1 MGEDN
6 QLNKK
11 IKFCKAGSSIS
22 DILWWISFFTVIWLE
37 HNGRYLNNVENTIYY
52 AIVFVLIIT
61 GVICRERK
69 RQLAREDTDKR
80 MKMMTRIYIGT
91 WVAWAIEDL
100 WFLIWGIY
108 LEHDVFIPYL
118 IIVLVLLAII
128 CVISL
133 ARNSTFP

>member
-1 MGEDN
+1 M
-6 QLNKK
+6 
-11 IKFCKAGSSIS
+11 
-22 DILWWISFFTVIWLE
+22 IWLE

-80 MKMMTRIYIGT
+80 MKMMTRICIGT
-91 WVAWAIEDL
+91 WVVWAIEDL
-100 WFLIWGIY
+100 WFLIWGIF

-118 IIVLVLLAII
+118 VITLVLLAII